1 MSWRQKS
8 KCLWLKE
15 VDGNTKYFQRIANSF
30 KRSNQIDT
38 LKVGDEIMDD
48 KYQNKNEILD
58 FYQNL
63 YTKKEQWRPTATF
76 EDLASLTMEQRECL
90 ERAFEEDEILATIN
104 PCAPDKAPGP
114 DGYTMAFY

>member
-48 KYQNKNEILD
+48 KYQNNNSRLLSK
-58 FYQNL
+58 
-63 YTKKEQWRPTATF
+63 
-76 EDLASLTMEQRECL
+76 SVH
-90 ERAFEEDEILATIN
+90 
-104 PCAPDKAPGP
+104 
-114 DGYTMAFY
+114 